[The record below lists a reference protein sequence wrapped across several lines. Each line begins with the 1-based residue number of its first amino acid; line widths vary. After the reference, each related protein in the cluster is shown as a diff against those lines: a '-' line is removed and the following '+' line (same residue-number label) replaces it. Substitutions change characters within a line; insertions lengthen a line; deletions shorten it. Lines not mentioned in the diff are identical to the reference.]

1 MHPILFSLGN
11 FKIYTYGLFVALA
24 FMTTI
29 FYLSYSLKKSEEK
42 LISHDELYYLFV
54 CIVIFA
60 IIGARLFFVFINFKD
75 FVSYPWD
82 IFKIRNGGLVYYGG
96 FISAVIFML
105 IYNAK
110 RKEKN
115 LFKLGDF
122 FAPALALGHAI
133 GRIGCFFAGCC
144 YGKVSNLPFAV
155 MFNDK
160 YSSAVR
166 GVNLHPTQ
174 LYESITNFLLFIFL
188 HFYSK
193 KNSRIAGVSLAIYL
207 VNYAITRF
215 IIEFFRDD
223 YRGMHCFGFS
233 ISQIISIFLFIVG
246 VLIIWKKK
254 LYMKNLKGRD

>member
-42 LISHDELYYLFV
+42 LISHDELYSLFV

-60 IIGARLFFVFINFKD
+60 IIGARLFFVFTNFKD
-75 FVSYPWD
+75 FVLYPLD
-82 IFKIRNGGLVYYGG
+82 TFKIWNGGLVYYGG

-105 IYNAK
+105 IYNAQ
-110 RKEKN
+110 RKEKI

-193 KNSRIAGVSLAIYL
+193 KNNRMVGVSLAIYL
-207 VNYAITRF
+207 VSYAITRF
-215 IIEFFRDD
+215 TIEFFRDD
-223 YRGMHCFGFS
+223 YRGMHYFGFS